1 MNARWAAVVLNFN
14 SADYTIGCVESILAD
29 TSAGE
34 PEVVVVDNGSH
45 DDSVAQIRKVFPDM
59 LIVEC
64 GKNGG
69 YARGANIGLGATRA
83 PIVAM
88 FNCDLTFA
96 PGTARPLV
104 ERLEREPDIAVI
116 GPKIRN
122 LDGSVYPSA
131 RQIPSTFVAVGH
143 GLLGLW
149 WPTNPFTVRYRQLDL
164 DPSVG
169 RDVDWLSGSAMWQRR
184 AALDAIGAWDDR
196 YFMYMEDVDLCWRLR
211 RAGWRVVYDPDSE
224 IVHVQGAV
232 TRKHPYRM
240 LLEHH
245 RSAWLFARRRF
256 TGARAVFLPG
266 AAVYLSF
273 RAALAMAEHAWH
285 ASGRPRARG

>member
-45 DDSVAQIRKVFPDM
+45 DDSVAQIRKVFPDV
-59 LIVEC
+59 LIVEVPQ
-64 GKNGG
+64 NGG
-69 YARGANIGLGATRA
+69 YAYGANVGLGATRA

-88 FNCDLTFA
+88 LNCDLTFA
-96 PGTARPLV
+96 PGTAQPLV
-104 ERLEREPDIAVI
+104 ERLEREQQIGVI

-131 RQIPSTFVAVGH
+131 RRIPSTFVAVGH

-149 WPTNPFTVRYRQLDL
+149 WPTNPFTVRYRQLDV

-169 RDVDWLSGSAMWQRR
+169 RDVDWISGSAMWQRR
-184 AALDAIGAWDDR
+184 AALDAIGAWDER

-211 RAGWRVVYDPDSE
+211 RAGWRVVYDPDAE

-232 TRKHPYRM
+232 TRKHPYQM
-240 LLEHH
+240 LFEHH
-245 RSAWLFARRRF
+245 RSAWRFARRKF

-266 AAVYLSF
+266 AAVYLTF
-273 RAALAMAEHAWH
+273 RAALAMAEHAWR
-285 ASGRPRARG
+285 ASGSHRPRG